1 MDSPLR
7 ATGGLEKSCSPL
19 RYAPR
24 QADPDYLIDLRAV
37 YQMPHRE
44 LSLATMPALLL
55 PCKGRYGL
63 TDYEKIYCA
72 DQRRGLDIFDL
83 RGIDRRRGFLAVVR
97 PD

>member
-1 MDSPLR
+1 
-7 ATGGLEKSCSPL
+7 
-19 RYAPR
+19 
-24 QADPDYLIDLRAV
+24 
-37 YQMPHRE
+37 MPHRE